1 MIFSGETSSHDLS
14 TDVFSGADD
23 PNMLVDEITD
33 FVDIDLRDG
42 LVERMKYDDAEASL
56 VPQPKNT
63 SFKVNTVVFVVI
75 MRKISGVD

>member
-1 MIFSGETSSHDLS
+1 MIFSGETSSHYS
-14 TDVFSGADD
+14 SADVFSGADD

-42 LVERMKYDDAEASL
+42 QELLRYDEAEASF

-63 SFKVNTVVFVVI
+63 SFKVNMMVLW
-75 MRKISGVD
+75 

>member
-14 TDVFSGADD
+14 TDVSSGADD

-63 SFKVNTVVFVVI
+63 SFKVNTVVLW
-75 MRKISGVD
+75 